1 MAFTFMKAVVFTQ
14 HNNNFEE
21 LNFKLTHV
29 ECGQPAL
36 SRRRKPILR
45 IGEAENGEWKY
56 GKNLI

>member
-1 MAFTFMKAVVFTQ
+1 MKAVVFTQ